1 MSVRLFDSAIF
12 TNFKSF
18 MLDIYRRGSIE
29 TLLHRTSRLCFNYDN
44 FIREIETL
52 KSLLKQ

>member
-18 MLDIYRRGSIE
+18 MLDIYKRGSTE

-44 FIREIETL
+44 FHREIETSKSML
-52 KSLLKQ
+52 KR

>member
-52 KSLLKQ
+52 KSILKQ